1 MSAVATRGGVG
12 DLGDARVSSMM
23 RRLVATCAVP
33 VGTVS
38 DLEESCRADG

>member
-1 MSAVATRGGVG
+1 MSAVATRGGVDG
-12 DLGDARVSSMM
+12 GPP
-23 RRLVATCAVP
+23 CAVP